1 MHYTNILMKLQRKE
15 SFERKLYYTCKTKML
30 ALFKTDA
37 MKTQAIILRC
47 LLLVIICLFL
57 Y

>member
-1 MHYTNILMKLQRKE
+1 MHYTNILMKLQRTE